1 MFLAGSIHQ
10 NWEKIAILS
19 YMNILELSEQ
29 EIGRRQ
35 SLQELRNMGID
46 PYPAAEFPTNAF
58 STEIR
63 ADYQDGEEKREVVI
77 AGRMMTRRVMGKA
90 SFVELQDSKGR
101 IQVYVTRDDIC
112 PDENKDLYNVVFKR
126 LLDIGD
132 VIGIKGFVFK
142 TQTGEISVHA
152 QSLTL
157 LSKALKP
164 LPIVKYKDGVAYDKF
179 DDPELRYRQRY
190 VDLIVND
197 GVKDTFLQ
205 RATVLRTMRKVL
217 DEAGYTEVETPTLQA
232 IAGGA
237 SARPFITHFNALNTD
252 MYMRIATEL
261 YLKRLIVGGFE
272 GVYEI
277 GKNFRNE
284 GMDRNHN
291 PEFTCMELY
300 VQYKDY
306 NWMMA
311 FTEKLLET
319 ICIAV
324 NGSAEREIDGQTIS
338 FKAPYRRLPIL
349 DAIKEKTGYDLNEKN
364 EDEIREI
371 CKKLDMEVD
380 ESMGKGKLIDEI
392 FGEFCEGTF
401 IQPTFIT
408 DYPVEMSPL
417 TKTHRSKPG
426 LTERFELMVNG
437 KELANA
443 YSELN
448 DPIDQE
454 ERFKEQMKLADKGD
468 DEAMIID
475 QDFLRALQYGMPP
488 TSGIG
493 IGIDR
498 LVMLMTGKTFIQ
510 EVLFFPQMKPE
521 KKIPQSTVEEWAA
534 IGVPE
539 LWVPVFRKAGYNLIS
554 DIAQV
559 KAQALQMNVC
569 GVNKKYKLG
578 YDNPKVEQFQQWI
591 DNSQK

>member
-1 MFLAGSIHQ
+1 
-10 NWEKIAILS
+10 
-19 YMNILELSEQ
+19 MNILELSEQ
-29 EIGRRQ
+29 EIVRRN
-35 SLQELRNMGID
+35 SLNQLRELGID
-46 PYPAAEFPTNAF
+46 PYPAAEYKVNAWSDDIKSNF
-58 STEIR
+58 KDEDEPRQVS
-63 ADYQDGEEKREVVI
+63 I
-77 AGRMMTRRVMGKA
+77 AGRIMSRRIMGKA
-90 SFVELQDSKGR
+90 SFMELKDSRGR
-101 IQVYVTRDDIC
+101 VQVYISRDDLC
-112 PDENKDLYNVVFKR
+112 PDENKDLYNVVFKK

-132 VIGIKGFVFK
+132 FVGIEGYVFR

-152 QSLTL
+152 QQLKV
-157 LSKALKP
+157 LSKSLKP
-164 LPIVKYKDGVAYDKF
+164 LPIVKVKDGVTYDAF
-179 DDPELRYRQRY
+179 EDPELRYRQRY
-190 VDLIVND
+190 VDLVVNE
-197 GVKDTFLQ
+197 GVKDTFIK
-205 RATVLRTMRKVL
+205 RATVIRTMRRVL

-237 SARPFITHFNALNTD
+237 SARPFITHFNALNID

-306 NWMMA
+306 NWMMS

-319 ICIAV
+319 ICVAV
-324 NGSAEREIDGQTIS
+324 NGKPEVEIDGKTIS
-338 FKAPYRRLPIL
+338 LKAPFRRLPIL
-349 DAIKEKTGYDLNEKN
+349 DAIKEKTGYDLDGM
-364 EDEIREI
+364 DEPQLREVAQ
-371 CKKLDMEVD
+371 KLGIEVD
-380 ESMGKGKLIDEI
+380 ETMGKGKLIDEI
-392 FGEFCEGTF
+392 FGETCEGSF
-401 IQPTFIT
+401 IQPTFII

-417 TKTHRSKPG
+417 TKMHRSKPG

-437 KELANA
+437 KEIANA

-454 ERFKEQMKLADKGD
+454 ERFKEQMRLADKGD

-498 LVMLMTGKTFIQ
+498 LVMLMTGNSYIQ
-510 EVLFFPQMKPE
+510 DVLLFPQMRPE
-521 KKIPQSTVEEWAA
+521 KVAHRDKEEAFTA
-534 IGVPE
+534 IGVPAE
-539 LWVPVFRKAGYNLIS
+539 WVAPIQKAGILT
-554 DIAQV
+554 V
-559 KAQALQMNVC
+559 EAL
-569 GVNKKYKLG
+569 GSLEKPGKLFRDLLEINKKYKLG
-578 YDNPKVEQFQQWI
+578 YKNPMPDEVKNWVEAAGK
-591 DNSQK
+591 NE